1 MLTDSESRL
10 LAEYRRSML
19 PAEEVILSELPLMG
33 PVCVRAPPTVRLP
46 VPMVSPPS
54 VRANALT
61 NETAR
66 LPLEIVAAA
75 TLLAAFVSVTEPA
88 VAATVSELPTIWL
101 VCVRLPP
108 TLSVVLSAAMPASE
122 RSSASLK
129 MTRRPGLLTPSVPT
143 SLAALVSCT
152 PRAVEVMSSVSSRS
166 IATR

>member
-10 LAEYRRSML
+10 LAEFRRSML

-75 TLLAAFVSVTEPA
+75 TLLAAFVSCTEPA
-88 VAATVSELPTIWL
+88 VAATVS
-101 VCVRLPP
+101 
-108 TLSVVLSAAMPASE
+108 
-122 RSSASLK
+122 
-129 MTRRPGLLTPSVPT
+129 
-143 SLAALVSCT
+143 
-152 PRAVEVMSSVSSRS
+152 SRS
-166 IATR
+166 IAKR